1 MVWYSHLFKNFPQLV
16 VIHTVKGFNAEAQ
29 SVLVSL
35 LCFLAVS
42 PPFFSVSFSLCVS
55 PCILVGL
62 FISLCIPQP
71 PAPSLLLSGAFY
83 SPLFSVP
90 ALLALDRLRRDEQ
103 AFPTRG
109 PVSTLTHPDCSPL
122 SS

>member
-1 MVWYSHLFKNFPQLV
+1 MLWYSNLFKNFPQLV

-71 PAPSLLLSGAFY
+71 LLH
-83 SPLFSVP
+83 LFCYQG
-90 ALLALDRLRRDEQ
+90 L
-103 AFPTRG
+103 
-109 PVSTLTHPDCSPL
+109 STLLYSLSPP
-122 SS
+122 S